1 MEISSKEPIFPLLAF
16 RKYQDTFVFLGKI
29 KNLSELEFN
38 FQDYDSDIER
48 DIIIIDSLKRKLR
61 IKINLKLIVLE
72 VIDEIIDI
80 DFKDING

>member
-1 MEISSKEPIFPLLAF
+1 MEISPKEPIFPLLAF
-16 RKYQDTFVFLGKI
+16 RKYQDAFVFLGKI

-72 VIDEIIDI
+72 VTDEIIDV
-80 DFKDING
+80 KDMNG

>member
-1 MEISSKEPIFPLLAF
+1 MEISPKEPIFPLLAF
-16 RKYQDTFVFLGKI
+16 RKYQDKFVFLGKI

-72 VIDEIIDI
+72 VTDEIIDV
-80 DFKDING
+80 KDMNG